1 MSNTLESI
9 ESELKLA
16 LDAQR
21 EHMIVM
27 QQGFAAENFRIFQNL
42 QERVHSAELQLKAF
56 RENEESETVG
66 ETAVVTIIRAGKRRE
81 VVTVPSNYSLRS
93 VCNDL
98 GWDTSELNFQ
108 LRVENGDNKD
118 ITNIDDPVGTGTKEY
133 FANPKYAA
141 G

>member
-1 MSNTLESI
+1 MSDNLETI
-9 ESELKLA
+9 ENELKSA

-42 QERVHSAELQLKAF
+42 QERVHNAELQLQAF
-56 RENEESETVG
+56 RNAGDATE
-66 ETAVVTIIRAGKRRE
+66 ETATIHIIRAGKRRE
-81 VVTVPSNYSLRS
+81 VVTVPSNYTLRK
-93 VCNDL
+93 VCEDL
-98 GWDTSELNFQ
+98 SWDTNELNFQ
-108 LRVENGDNKD
+108 LRVDGGDNSD
-118 ITNIDDPVGTGTKEY
+118 VNNIDEPLGTGTKEF